1 MAPRSPHLSPAATR
15 RREEVHGSNAEFSG
29 EPHEPMDR
37 KVLKPAFESGEITDA
52 DPELGSEFLLRQAP
66 IDS

>member
-1 MAPRSPHLSPAATR
+1 MISTEAGA
-15 RREEVHGSNAEFSG
+15 F
-29 EPHEPMDR
+29 
-37 KVLKPAFESGEITDA
+37 PAFESGEITDA